1 MLLVCVIAI
10 GAISCNSN
18 SYLIIC
24 SLYCVLPMIST
35 IWKYTGRKI
44 MESGYDVI
52 CAFSGLGLLPFA
64 LDSVGNSKD
73 TGKTVSFAVFT
84 LGILL
89 YFCTELLLPS
99 VFGWGRAEI

>member
-1 MLLVCVIAI
+1 MNSKYYKNVLKKRIGYLVLLVCVIAI

-44 MESGYDVI
+44 MEKVLKKLHFKY
-52 CAFSGLGLLPFA
+52 LLR
-64 LDSVGNSKD
+64 
-73 TGKTVSFAVFT
+73 
-84 LGILL
+84 
-89 YFCTELLLPS
+89 TE
-99 VFGWGRAEI
+99 

>member
-1 MLLVCVIAI
+1 MNSKYYKNVLKKRIGYLVLLVCVIAI

-44 MESGYDVI
+44 MEIV
-52 CAFSGLGLLPFA
+52 LKKVA
-64 LDSVGNSKD
+64 L
-73 TGKTVSFAVFT
+73 
-84 LGILL
+84 
-89 YFCTELLLPS
+89 
-99 VFGWGRAEI
+99 

>member
-1 MLLVCVIAI
+1 MNSKYYKNVLKKRIGYLVLLVCVIAI

-44 MESGYDVI
+44 MEIVLKKFQFKYI
-52 CAFSGLGLLPFA
+52 QR
-64 LDSVGNSKD
+64 K
-73 TGKTVSFAVFT
+73 
-84 LGILL
+84 
-89 YFCTELLLPS
+89 E
-99 VFGWGRAEI
+99 

>member
-1 MLLVCVIAI
+1 MNSKYYKNVLKKRIGYLVLLVCVIAI

-44 MESGYDVI
+44 MEIVFKKLHFKY
-52 CAFSGLGLLPFA
+52 LLR
-64 LDSVGNSKD
+64 
-73 TGKTVSFAVFT
+73 
-84 LGILL
+84 
-89 YFCTELLLPS
+89 TE
-99 VFGWGRAEI
+99 

>member
-1 MLLVCVIAI
+1 MNSKYYKNVLKKRIGYLVLLVCVIAI

-44 MESGYDVI
+44 MEIVLKTLHFKY
-52 CAFSGLGLLPFA
+52 LLR
-64 LDSVGNSKD
+64 
-73 TGKTVSFAVFT
+73 
-84 LGILL
+84 
-89 YFCTELLLPS
+89 TE
-99 VFGWGRAEI
+99 